1 MALSRQFAVADV
13 VGWGVSG
20 SGVSV
25 LASGV
30 SVGRI
35 KPCLVGGRVEV
46 TKRGGAFV
54 ASDSCET
61 VRQAVRSRTGIRIK
75 IIFLFIG
82 IKV

>member
-1 MALSRQFAVADV
+1 MALSLQLAVAEV
-13 VGWGVSG
+13 VGRGVSG

-25 LASGV
+25 AVVGV
-30 SVGRI
+30 SVGKV

-54 ASDSCET
+54 ASDSCEM
-61 VRQAVRSRTGIRIK
+61 VRHAVRSRTGIRIK